1 MPSAPH
7 VAAPRSRTRAYLLIL
22 TVAALLLALGAAV
35 ALARGSAPESTAGTW
50 VSPASSAAASSPA
63 PAPSSK
69 PKPAAEP
76 PDDLPVITYAEGPTG
91 LPEDPGATS
100 LDVPSEALRPEK
112 RMALYDE
119 PGGEPRAWL
128 PPRISGL
135 PTVAPIVARDNG
147 WVAVL
152 APSSN
157 RRIGW
162 VPAAGWKP
170 EPLRDHIVVDLSDHR
185 LTWLRE
191 GEEQRSWEVSVGSE
205 ETPTPLGRT
214 FVMGTTT
221 TDGAIYENLDA
232 LVLGTVPEKKENLA
246 ASLRGAHTAIHA
258 WSRTSAFGRSVSNGC
273 VRMPAAAQRKL
284 LKEIDPGTPVI
295 VVA

>member
-1 MPSAPH
+1 MPSDPY
-7 VAAPRSRTRAYLLIL
+7 AAQPPSRNRRYLLVL
-22 TVAALLLALGAAV
+22 LVAALLVGLGAAV
-35 ALARGSAPESTAGTW
+35 ALARGRDADPVASTW
-50 VSPASSAAASSPA
+50 VSPSGAPSPASSPSVA
-63 PAPSSK
+63 ATPPTAADPPA
-69 PKPAAEP
+69 
-76 PDDLPVITYAEGPTG
+76 DLPVISYADGPDG
-91 LPEDPGATS
+91 LPEDPGAST
-100 LDVPSEALRPEK
+100 LEVPSEALRPAK
-112 RMALYDE
+112 KMALYDA
-119 PGGEPRAWL
+119 PGGEPRAYL
-128 PPRISGL
+128 PKKISGL

-162 VPAAGWKP
+162 VPAEGWEP
-170 EPLRDHIVVDLSDHR
+170 EPLRDHIVVDLSEHR

-191 GEEQRSWEVSVGSE
+191 GAEQRSWTVSVGSDA
-205 ETPTPLGRT
+205 TPTPLGRT

-221 TDGAIYENLDA
+221 TDGAIYEGLDA

-258 WSRTSAFGRSVSNGC
+258 WSRKSAFGRSVSNGC
-273 VRMPAAAQRKL
+273 VRMPAAAQKAL
-284 LKEIDPGTPVI
+284 LQQIDPGTPVL

>member
-1 MPSAPH
+1 MPSALHPDR
-7 VAAPRSRTRAYLLIL
+7 PQSRTRAYLLIL
-22 TVAALLLALGAAV
+22 TVVALLLALGAAV
-35 ALARGSAPESTAGTW
+35 AMARGNDQASTW
-50 VSPASSAAASSPA
+50 VSPSAAPASASPKPEEKPLEA
-63 PAPSSK
+63 SK
-69 PKPAAEP
+69 PPK
-76 PDDLPVITYAEGPTG
+76 DLPVITYAEGPQG

-100 LDVPSEALRPEK
+100 LDVPTEALRPATK
-112 RMALYDE
+112 MALYDE
-119 PGGEPRAWL
+119 PGGEPRAYL
-128 PPRISGL
+128 PPKISGL

-162 VPAAGWKP
+162 VPEDGWTP
-170 EPLRDHIVVDLSDHR
+170 EPLGDHIVVDLSEHR

-191 GEEQRSWEVSVGSE
+191 GEEQQSWEVSVGSKA
-205 ETPTPLGRT
+205 TPTPLGRT
-214 FVMGTTT
+214 YVMGTTT
-221 TDGAIYENLDA
+221 TNGAIYEGLDA

-273 VRMPAAAQRKL
+273 VRMPAAAQRAL
-284 LKEIDPGTPVI
+284 LDTVEPGTPVL

>member
-1 MPSAPH
+1 MISYAD
-7 VAAPRSRTRAYLLIL
+7 
-22 TVAALLLALGAAV
+22 G
-35 ALARGSAPESTAGTW
+35 
-50 VSPASSAAASSPA
+50 
-63 PAPSSK
+63 
-69 PKPAAEP
+69 
-76 PDDLPVITYAEGPTG
+76 PDG
-91 LPEDPGATS
+91 LPEDPGAST
-100 LDVPSEALRPEK
+100 LEVPSEALRPAK
-112 RMALYDE
+112 RMALYDA
-119 PGGEPRAWL
+119 PGGEPRAYL
-128 PPRISGL
+128 PKKISGL
-135 PTVAPIVARDNG
+135 PVVAPIVARADG

-162 VPAAGWKP
+162 VPTGGWDP

-191 GEEQRSWEVSVGSE
+191 GAEQQTWTVSVGSSA
-205 ETPTPLGRT
+205 TPTPLGRT

-221 TDGAIYENLDA
+221 TDGPVYEGLDA

-258 WSRTSAFGRSVSNGC
+258 WSRKSAFGRSVSNGC
-273 VRMPAAAQRKL
+273 VRMPAAAQKAL
-284 LKEIDPGTPVI
+284 LKQIAPGTPVL

>member
-1 MPSAPH
+1 MPSEPYPAQP
-7 VAAPRSRTRAYLLIL
+7 PSRNRRYLLIL
-22 TVAALLLALGAAV
+22 LVAALLVALGAAV
-35 ALARGSAPESTAGTW
+35 ALARGKDAGPAAGTW
-50 VSPASSAAASSPA
+50 VSPSGASSPA
-63 PAPSSK
+63 ATPSAAAT
-69 PKPAAEP
+69 PPPAAKP
-76 PDDLPVITYAEGPTG
+76 PAGLPVISYADGPDG
-91 LPEDPGATS
+91 LPEDPGAST
-100 LDVPSEALRPEK
+100 LEVPSEALRPAK
-112 RMALYDE
+112 RLALYDA
-119 PGGEPRAWL
+119 PGGKPRAYL
-128 PPRISGL
+128 PKKISGL
-135 PTVAPIVARDNG
+135 PVVAPIVARADG

-162 VPAAGWKP
+162 VPAGGWDP

-191 GEEQRSWEVSVGSE
+191 GAEQQTWTVSVGSSA
-205 ETPTPLGRT
+205 TPTPLGRT

-221 TDGAIYENLDA
+221 TDGPVYEGLDA

-258 WSRTSAFGRSVSNGC
+258 WSRKSAFGRSVSNGC
-273 VRMPAAAQRKL
+273 VRMPAAAQKAL
-284 LKEIDPGTPVI
+284 LKQISPGTPVL